1 MTVKVGST
9 DALDWAADAMLAI
22 ATEDDGVKASAVM
35 AGYFAL
41 AIEAGRKAGKA
52 SAEFKVN
59 GIAPVSP
66 IASEFVGLGFDK
78 VEQLV
83 FAIAPDNAVEIYVD
97 GVTAIRIGEARN
109 VAVVDAGAAN
119 VLRGY
124 PSYPSKPGRPALP
137 LNVVASMRDRA
148 FFDATTGHRMD
159 KAFHERW
166 RGHMEDF
173 PSLPPYGYCP
183 ACGAPGKTRE
193 RRPNGLDTCEN
204 GHTYPSA
211 SATLTGKPATGVG
224 I

>member
-1 MTVKVGST
+1 MDIKST
-9 DALDWAADAMLAI
+9 NALDWANETIKML
-22 ATEDDGVKASAVM
+22 DGVNLPSSVPTYL
-35 AGYFAL
+35 AGAFAL
-41 AIEAGRKAGKA
+41 AIEAGKNAGKSLNVA
-52 SAEFKVN
+52 SLAPV
-59 GIAPVSP
+59 APVSP
-66 IASEFVGLGFDK
+66 IASEFVGFGFDK

-193 RRPNGLDTCEN
+193 RRPGGNDTCEN

-211 SATLTGKPATGVG
+211 DATLVAKVTP
-224 I
+224 

>member
-1 MTVKVGST
+1 MDIKST
-9 DALDWAADAMLAI
+9 NALDWANETIKML
-22 ATEDDGVKASAVM
+22 DGVNLPSSVPTYL
-35 AGYFAL
+35 AGAFAL
-41 AIEAGRKAGKA
+41 AIEAGKNACKSLNVASLAPAG
-52 SAEFKVN
+52 
-59 GIAPVSP
+59 
-66 IASEFVGLGFDK
+66 SENTPTTFVPTPHEK
-78 VEQLV
+78 VEQMV
-83 FAIAPDNAVEIYVD
+83 IV
-97 GVTAIRIGEARN
+97 VTADNVVELYIDGNAYIVARHVAN
-109 VAVVDAGAAN
+109 LAVVDAGAAN

-193 RRPNGLDTCEN
+193 RRPGGNDTCEN

-211 SATLTGKPATGVG
+211 DATLVAKVTP
-224 I
+224 

>member
-1 MTVKVGST
+1 MDINST
-9 DALDWAADAMLAI
+9 DALAWANEAVEHLDRQGRESARLVLAG
-22 ATEDDGVKASAVM
+22 A
-35 AGYFAL
+35 FAL
-41 AIEAGRKAGKA
+41 AIEAGRKAGRELA
-52 SAEFKVN
+52 QSESGGRV
-59 GIAPVSP
+59 APVSP
-66 IASEFVGLGFDK
+66 IASEFVGFGFDK

-83 FAIAPDNAVEIYVD
+83 FAIAPDNTVEIYVD
-97 GVTAIRIGEARN
+97 GVTAIRINEARN
-109 VAVVDAGAAN
+109 VAIIDAGAPN

-124 PSYPSKPGRPALP
+124 PSYPSAPGKPSLP

-166 RGHMEDF
+166 RGHMENF
-173 PSLPPYGYCP
+173 PALPPYGYCP

-193 RRPNGLDTCEN
+193 RRPNGNDTCEN

-211 SATLTGKPATGVG
+211 QATLTGKPAAGVG